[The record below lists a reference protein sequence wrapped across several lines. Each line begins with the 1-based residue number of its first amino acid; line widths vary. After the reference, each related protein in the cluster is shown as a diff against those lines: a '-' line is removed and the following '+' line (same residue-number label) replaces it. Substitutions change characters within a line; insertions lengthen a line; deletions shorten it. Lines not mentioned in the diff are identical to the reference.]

1 MNLNPAFEFQ
11 FIYILDNAVLAW
23 GLAACGLA
31 QFSKLLFEL
40 IFKQRWR
47 PSVLIETGGMP
58 SSHSA
63 LVTGTAAGIGLQLGF
78 NDPVFALASTI
89 AFIVMYDASG
99 IRRSAGLTG
108 TVAKVAAGAFEHLP
122 VTRVVNLNRA
132 LEELKKNGFIVVGL
146 SGDGQ
151 TSISMFNEKTPLVVI
166 VGSEDKGISLL
177 TQKKCDFLLR
187 IPLKGKTSSL
197 NASVAAAVSLF
208 HLTGK

>member
-1 MNLNPAFEFQ
+1 MNLNPIFEFQ

-63 LVTGTAAGIGLQLGF
+63 LVTGTAAGVGLQLGF

-99 IRRSAGLTG
+99 IRRSAGLTA
-108 TVAKVAAGAFEHLP
+108 AKVNQILKDNSNELSSETTLKESLGHTKIEVLIGSVLGPIVALP
-122 VTRVVNLNRA
+122 
-132 LEELKKNGFIVVGL
+132 GIFFIGSPLHILQMIGL
-146 SGDGQ
+146 
-151 TSISMFNEKTPLVVI
+151 
-166 VGSEDKGISLL
+166 
-177 TQKKCDFLLR
+177 
-187 IPLKGKTSSL
+187 
-197 NASVAAAVSLF
+197 VSL
-208 HLTGK
+208 

>member
-1 MNLNPAFEFQ
+1 MSTNSAFESQLIF
-11 FIYILDNAVLAW
+11 FLDNAVLAW

-99 IRRSAGLTG
+99 IRRSAGLTA
-108 TVAKVAAGAFEHLP
+108 AKVNQILKDNSNELSSETTLKESLGHTKIEVLIGSILGPIVALP
-122 VTRVVNLNRA
+122 
-132 LEELKKNGFIVVGL
+132 GIFFIGSPLHILQMIGL
-146 SGDGQ
+146 
-151 TSISMFNEKTPLVVI
+151 
-166 VGSEDKGISLL
+166 
-177 TQKKCDFLLR
+177 
-187 IPLKGKTSSL
+187 
-197 NASVAAAVSLF
+197 VSL
-208 HLTGK
+208 

>member
-1 MNLNPAFEFQ
+1 MNLNPTFEFQ

-99 IRRSAGLTG
+99 IRRSAGLTA
-108 TVAKVAAGAFEHLP
+108 AKVNQILKD
-122 VTRVVNLNRA
+122 NSN
-132 LEELKKNGFIVVGL
+132 ELSSETTLKESLGHTKIEVL
-146 SGDGQ
+146 
-151 TSISMFNEKTPLVVI
+151 
-166 VGSEDKGISLL
+166 VGSILGPIVALPGIFFIGS
-177 TQKKCDFLLR
+177 
-187 IPLKGKTSSL
+187 PLHILQMIGL
-197 NASVAAAVSLF
+197 VSL
-208 HLTGK
+208 

>member
-1 MNLNPAFEFQ
+1 MNLNPGFESQ

-63 LVTGTAAGIGLQLGF
+63 LVTGTAAGVGLQLGF

-99 IRRSAGLTG
+99 IRRSAGLTA
-108 TVAKVAAGAFEHLP
+108 AKVNQILKDNSNELSSETTLKESLGHTKIEVLIGSILGPIVALP
-122 VTRVVNLNRA
+122 
-132 LEELKKNGFIVVGL
+132 GIFFIGSPLHILQMIGL
-146 SGDGQ
+146 
-151 TSISMFNEKTPLVVI
+151 
-166 VGSEDKGISLL
+166 
-177 TQKKCDFLLR
+177 
-187 IPLKGKTSSL
+187 
-197 NASVAAAVSLF
+197 VSL
-208 HLTGK
+208 

>member
-1 MNLNPAFEFQ
+1 MNLNPGFEFQ
-11 FIYILDNAVLAW
+11 FINILDNAVLAW

-99 IRRSAGLTG
+99 IRRSAGLTA
-108 TVAKVAAGAFEHLP
+108 AKVNQILKDNSNELSSETTLKESLGHTKIEVLIGSILGPIVALP
-122 VTRVVNLNRA
+122 
-132 LEELKKNGFIVVGL
+132 GIFFIGSPLHILQMIGL
-146 SGDGQ
+146 
-151 TSISMFNEKTPLVVI
+151 
-166 VGSEDKGISLL
+166 
-177 TQKKCDFLLR
+177 
-187 IPLKGKTSSL
+187 
-197 NASVAAAVSLF
+197 VSL
-208 HLTGK
+208 

>member
-1 MNLNPAFEFQ
+1 MNLNPSTEFQ

-99 IRRSAGLTG
+99 IRRSAGLTA
-108 TVAKVAAGAFEHLP
+108 AKVNQILKDNSNELSSETTLKESLGHTKIEVLIGSILGPIVALP
-122 VTRVVNLNRA
+122 
-132 LEELKKNGFIVVGL
+132 GIFFIGSPLHILQMIGL
-146 SGDGQ
+146 
-151 TSISMFNEKTPLVVI
+151 
-166 VGSEDKGISLL
+166 
-177 TQKKCDFLLR
+177 
-187 IPLKGKTSSL
+187 
-197 NASVAAAVSLF
+197 VSL
-208 HLTGK
+208 